1 MDTHTS
7 LPRPLSVSALFAS
20 LGHAVSPLVID
31 VRRREAFESAS
42 DFIASATWRD
52 PFAVADWAKY
62 LPRHRHIAVY
72 CVHGH
77 EISQHVADALRAT
90 GLDAAYLEGGIEAWK
105 ERGHPQIKKL
115 SECNVPSAVNA
126 PSRWV
131 TRERP
136 KIDRIACP
144 WLIRR
149 FIDPFAR
156 FDYVPA
162 DEVLSYAQTHGAIA
176 YDVPDV
182 RFTHRGD
189 QCSFD
194 ALIEDFGIRD
204 KALDTLAA
212 IVRGADTGQPA
223 LTPQSAGLLAMSLGL
238 SALHKDDHEMLEHG
252 LAMYDA
258 LYAWAKSAQGEIH
271 NADLFK
277 NSSLKK
283 S

>member
-1 MDTHTS
+1 MDT
-7 LPRPLSVSALFAS
+7 LPRPLSPSTLFTS
-20 LGHAVSPLVID
+20 LGHAASPLVID
-31 VRRREAFESAS
+31 VRRREAFESAP
-42 DFIASATWRD
+42 DLIASATWRD

-62 LPRHRHIAVY
+62 LPRHRAIAVY

-77 EISQHVADALRAT
+77 EISQHAAAALRSA
-90 GLDAAYLEGGIEAWK
+90 GLDAVYLESGIESWK
-105 ERGHPQIKKL
+105 AAGHPLIRKMPD
-115 SECNVPSAVNA
+115 CAVPSAVNA

-162 DEVLSYAQTHGAIA
+162 NEVLSYAKTHGAIA

-182 RFTHRGD
+182 RFTHRD
-189 QCSFD
+189 DRCSFD
-194 ALIEDFGIRD
+194 ALIEDSGLHD
-204 KALDTLAA
+204 PALDTLAA
-212 IVRGADTGQPA
+212 IVRGADTGQPD
-223 LTPQSAGLLAMSLGL
+223 LTPQSAGLLAASLGL
-238 SALHKDDHEMLEHG
+238 SALHSDDHVMLEHG
-252 LAMYDA
+252 LALYDA
-258 LYAWAKSAQGEIH
+258 FYAWAKSARGEVH

-277 NSSLKK
+277 KSSFKTP
-283 S
+283 

>member
-7 LPRPLSVSALFAS
+7 LPRPLSVSALFSS
-20 LGHAVSPLVID
+20 LGHATSPLVID
-31 VRRREAFESAS
+31 VRRREAFESAP
-42 DFIASATWRD
+42 DLIASATWRD
-52 PFAVADWAKY
+52 PFTVADWAKY
-62 LPRHRHIAVY
+62 LPRHRAIAVY

-77 EISQHVADALRAT
+77 EISQHTADALRSA
-90 GLDAAYLEGGIEAWK
+90 GFNAAYLEGGIELWK
-105 ERGHPQIKKL
+105 AAGHPLIHKMP
-115 SECNVPSAVNA
+115 ECAVPSAVNA

-156 FDYVPA
+156 FDYAPA
-162 DEVLSYAQTHGAIA
+162 NDVLSYAKAHGAIA

-182 RFTHRGD
+182 RFTHRGEL
-189 QCSFD
+189 CSFD

-204 KALDTLAA
+204 SALDALAA
-212 IVRGADTGQPA
+212 IVRGADTGQPD
-223 LTPQSAGLLAMSLGL
+223 LTPQSAGLLAASLGL
-238 SALHKDDHEMLEHG
+238 SVLYQDDHDMLEHG
-252 LAMYDA
+252 LTLYDA
-258 LYAWAKSAQGEIH
+258 LYAWAKSARGEVH

-277 NSSLKK
+277 K